1 MAVLAAVKMLLL
13 LQATEPTV
21 AGTIRDGESGEPLAH
36 AIVALADLDRSVVSD
51 TSGRYSFLSVPPG
64 PQHLTVR
71 RLGYAPRT
79 LDALVPG
86 ECELQINIALRPV
99 PMQLPAIVV
108 RSTVAMRGLE
118 GGDSTPFP
126 DRGVSMAAARNDPR
140 LAEPDGLLALGGGEV
155 GASPESPSG
164 VHLRGAASDQTAY
177 LLDGIPVFSPYH
189 TAGTFSAWN
198 PDALERLQVSSA
210 SPSPALPDA
219 LAGTV
224 AAVTRTPGALA
235 RVQGGAST
243 SQARLA
249 LDGPIGASGAGYLV
263 SVRGGFPGIVA
274 PHDDPSYL
282 RGETRDLLG
291 KVETPLLGGRL
302 QLLLYDSGNA
312 IDAASAAPDAARVV
326 STRNSFHWHSRS
338 AGVNWAGR
346 AARADIRLQAWG
358 AWGDADATWA
368 LDSSSST
375 ALAGERRDAG
385 LLGVIERRAGR
396 ATTAAGVRIQASR
409 TAYAVA
415 PLNGAGSALDLS
427 AETPTGTVFLRHE
440 RPVGERVTADL
451 ALSAATGAGDVYL
464 NPQTQLRW
472 RLSTAL
478 LLTASYVRAHQFS
491 QSLRNS
497 ESVVGNIFPA
507 DLYIGA
513 GAPGIPVARSDRGVL
528 AAEFR
533 PHAGLRL
540 GAQVY
545 LSEYAG
551 LLLVAPSTGEPFAT
565 SGFAVGSGAA
575 RGFSVDAVRSGTR
588 FGLLASY
595 GWQRIRLEHADS
607 SYTPAYGT
615 NHLIEL
621 GAIVSPSAT
630 SSIRL
635 GATGIF
641 GRPATAV
648 AGAFEWESCNL
659 LDRGCEFG
667 GSPHGTGEL
676 GRARLP
682 AYLRLDLSLRKHWH
696 VNLAGRDVMMAVFG
710 TVTNILGRSN
720 VLTVATD
727 PTTGR
732 STPVE
737 MRPFAPLLA
746 GLDWR
751 F

>member
-1 MAVLAAVKMLLL
+1 V
-13 LQATEPTV
+13 
-21 AGTIRDGESGEPLAH
+21 
-36 AIVALADLDRSVVSD
+36 
-51 TSGRYSFLSVPPG
+51 
-64 PQHLTVR
+64 
-71 RLGYAPRT
+71 T
-79 LDALVPG
+79 L
-86 ECELQINIALRPV
+86 
-99 PMQLPAIVV
+99 
-108 RSTVAMRGLE
+108 RGLE
-118 GGDSTPFP
+118 ADDSTPFP

-140 LAEPDGLLALGGGEV
+140 LAEPDGLLALGGGEI

-224 AAVTRTPGALA
+224 AAVTRTPGPVV

-243 SQARLA
+243 THARLA
-249 LDGPIGASGAGYLV
+249 LDGPVGSSGAGYLV
-263 SVRGGFPGIVA
+263 SIRGGFPGIVA
-274 PHDDPSYL
+274 PRRDPSYL

-291 KVETPLLGGRL
+291 KAEASLLGGRL
-302 QLLLYDSGNA
+302 RLLLYDSDNA
-312 IDAASAAPDAARVV
+312 IDAAAAAPDTTRV
-326 STRNSFHWHSRS
+326 TPPRNEFHWHSRS
-338 AGVNWAGR
+338 AGVNWAGH
-346 AARADIRLQAWG
+346 AAKADIRLQAWG
-358 AWGDADATWA
+358 AWGEADATWA
-368 LDSSSST
+368 LGSAPT
-375 ALAGERRDAG
+375 ALAAERRDAG
-385 LLGVIERRAGR
+385 LLGVIERQDGR
-396 ATTAAGVRIQASR
+396 ANTAVGARIQTSR
-409 TAYAVA
+409 TTYGVA
-415 PLNGAGSALDLS
+415 PASGATSALELS

-440 RPVGERVTADL
+440 RPIGGRLTADL
-451 ALSAATGAGDVYL
+451 ALSAGAGAGDVYL

-478 LLTASYVRAHQFS
+478 LLTASYTRAHQFS

-513 GAPGIPVARSDRGVL
+513 GAPGVPVARSDRGVL

-533 PHAGLRL
+533 PRAGVRL

-545 LSEYAG
+545 LNQYAG
-551 LLLVAPSTGEPFAT
+551 LLLVAPTTGEPFAT
-565 SGFAVGSGAA
+565 GGFAVGSGAA

-595 GWQRIRLEHADS
+595 GWQRVRLEHTDS
-607 SYTPAYGT
+607 SYIPAYGA
-615 NHLIEL
+615 NHLLEL
-621 GAIVSPSAT
+621 GAIVFPSAT

-648 AGAFEWESCNL
+648 TGSFEWESCNL

-667 GSPHGTGEL
+667 GSPHAAGEL
-676 GRARLP
+676 GRTRLP
-682 AYLRLDLSLRKHWH
+682 AYLRLDLSVRKHWH

-710 TVTNILGRSN
+710 TVTNILGRN
-720 VLTVATD
+720 NALTLATD
-727 PTTGR
+727 PATGL
-732 STPVE
+732 SSPVE

>member
-1 MAVLAAVKMLLL
+1 MAVLAAVKMLLV
-13 LQATEPTV
+13 LQATQPTV
-21 AGTIRDGESGEPLAH
+21 AGSIRDGESGEPLAH

-51 TSGRYSFLSVPPG
+51 TNGRYSFFSVPPG

-71 RLGYAPRT
+71 RVGYAPRT

-86 ECELQINIALRPV
+86 EGELEINIALRPV

-108 RSTVAMRGLE
+108 RSTVTLRGLE
-118 GGDSTPFP
+118 AGDSTPFP

-140 LAEPDGLLALGGGEV
+140 LAEPDGLLALGGGEI

-224 AAVTRTPGALA
+224 AAVTRTPGPLA

-243 SQARLA
+243 TQARLA
-249 LDGPIGASGAGYLV
+249 LDGPIGDAGAGYLV

-274 PHDDPSYL
+274 PHGDPSYL

-302 QLLLYDSGNA
+302 HLLLYDSDNA
-312 IDAASAAPDAARVV
+312 IDAAAAAPDT
-326 STRNSFHWHSRS
+326 TRLTPPRNGFHWHSRS

-346 AARADIRLQAWG
+346 AAKADIRLQAWG
-358 AWGDADATWA
+358 AWSDADATWA
-368 LDSSSST
+368 LDGSAPT
-375 ALAGERRDAG
+375 ALAAERRDAG
-385 LLGVIERRAGR
+385 VLGVIERRVGR

-409 TAYAVA
+409 TAYGVA
-415 PLNGAGSALDLS
+415 PLSGASSALELS
-427 AETPTGTVFLRHE
+427 AETPTSTVFLRHE
-440 RPVGERVTADL
+440 RPIGERFTADL
-451 ALSAATGAGDVYL
+451 ALSAAAGAGDVYL

-478 LLTASYVRAHQFS
+478 LLIASYARAHQFS

-513 GAPGIPVARSDRGVL
+513 GAPGVPVARSDRGVL

-540 GAQVY
+540 DAQVY
-545 LSEYAG
+545 LNGYAG
-551 LLLVAPSTGEPFAT
+551 LLLVAPRTGEPFAT
-565 SGFAVGSGAA
+565 SGFAVGSGTA
-575 RGFSVDAVRSGTR
+575 RGFTVDAVRSGTR

-595 GWQRIRLEHADS
+595 GWQRVRLEHADS

-621 GAIVSPSAT
+621 GAIAFPSAT

-635 GATGIF
+635 GATGII

-659 LDRGCEFG
+659 LDRGCELG
-667 GSPHGTGEL
+667 GSPHAAGEL
-676 GRARLP
+676 GRTRLP
-682 AYLRLDLSLRKHWH
+682 AYLRLDLSVRKHWH

-710 TVTNILGRSN
+710 TVTNILGRN
-720 VLTVATD
+720 NLLTIATD
-727 PTTGR
+727 PVTGR
-732 STPVE
+732 GTPVE